1 MFKRIIA
8 LLIGYLSLFTVVNDI
23 PTTSYDEF
31 MQWVSSLVLN
41 PFRFVIS
48 AFLTLIGVIAYGI
61 MIKTVITDF
70 KHTRAQ
76 SWVVGILYCA
86 IVLVSMLSLYHM
98 NQLLIF
104 ILLPCSVIYG
114 IISLSQRNVIERGQE
129 GAE

>member
-8 LLIGYLSLFTVVNDI
+8 LLIGYLSLYTVVNDI

-31 MQWVSSLVLN
+31 MQWVSSLILN
-41 PFRFVIS
+41 PFRFVVS

-70 KHTRAQ
+70 KHPRAQ
-76 SWVVGILYCA
+76 SLVAGILYCA
-86 IVLVSMLSLYHM
+86 IVLVSMLSLFHM
-98 NQLLIF
+98 NQMLIF